1 MEINMHDLDQD
12 ESESPH
18 QLHSLLRRKKLIDLD
33 YTTAP
38 HWQAM
43 NKSSLLLVLK
53 YQLCVAD
60 VPFVP

>member
-1 MEINMHDLDQD
+1 MHDFDQ
-12 ESESPH
+12 EKSESPH
-18 QLHSLLRRKKLIDLD
+18 QLHSVTKTKKQINLD

-53 YQLCVAD
+53 HQLCVAD